1 MNSKKPRFI
10 GARYF
15 YEKCTELL
23 SSHVP
28 VYGITRP
35 DPQVPTYNLLR
46 I

>member
-15 YEKCTELL
+15 YEKLVELL
-23 SSHVP
+23 SSQVP

-35 DPQVPTYNLLR
+35 DLQGPTYNLHR